1 MAAAARWA
9 RLMDEYRRA
18 TLARSRRRGSP
29 LLLAQA
35 AAIASARQ
43 GINSAIAAANRDVD
57 TENEF
62 LAEGYPM
69 GGHHGKDSIHI
80 YRTRRLAG

>member
-1 MAAAARWA
+1 
-9 RLMDEYRRA
+9 MDEYRRA
-18 TLARSRRRGSP
+18 TPARSRP
-29 LLLAQA
+29 WAHALLLAQA

-43 GINSAIAAANRDVD
+43 GINSAIAAANRDAG